1 MIFIYSQVKGKYLEL
16 RLEKADLLERL
27 EEECGDE
34 DIEAILNNGALKLE
48 AADLQGQ
55 IVFRNVH

>member
-1 MIFIYSQVKGKYLEL
+1 MQAHRDYLEL